1 VADFADILQAIPI
14 YLQLWAEPALAACLV
29 DCPLIPG
36 HQIVDPVDW
45 MAIGDLRQS
54 VA

>member
-1 VADFADILQAIPI
+1 
-14 YLQLWAEPALAACLV
+14 LQLSAEPVLASCLV
-29 DCPLIPG
+29 DRPLIPG